1 MRSKR
6 PFLKPWMFLKSLLR
20 SAWITRSYFRLDPAL
35 DLAEIVRYYEAVDD
49 HREHERKRED
59 HDED

>member
-1 MRSKR
+1 
-6 PFLKPWMFLKSLLR
+6 MFLKSLLR

-35 DLAEIVRYYEAVDD
+35 DLAEIVRYYETVDD